1 MEVQRRRGEGG
12 VWLEAAPNPRASP
25 APDSP
30 EVPSTR
36 QGTKRGWGGATV
48 IKHLL
53 STYYAGSGS
62 SCGPMSDAPRV
73 SATAAQGR
81 GPAGPLH
88 RGSPSALLLLLGEA
102 PWPQTAS
109 STSSTHVH
117 LSLQQPRTVSQHDYL
132 MVGRG
137 LPGPTAR
144 LPPFQG
150 GDIVFLLKLLEGT
163 HNPWLP
169 SSFEASHG
177 QLSLSKQRVTA
188 WVGWDH
194 LPLPGPLI
202 NLQGPLCRE
211 GATATSPKVGT
222 RTRVRS
228 SGRVPHTRA
237 PRPARSDP
245 FPVCFPPHT
254 SSFLPAVEGCAPVRD
269 AHPTRT

>member
-1 MEVQRRRGEGG
+1 
-12 VWLEAAPNPRASP
+12 
-25 APDSP
+25 
-30 EVPSTR
+30 
-36 QGTKRGWGGATV
+36 
-48 IKHLL
+48 
-53 STYYAGSGS
+53 
-62 SCGPMSDAPRV
+62 MSDAPRV

-81 GPAGPLH
+81 RPAGPLH

-254 SSFLPAVEGCAPVRD
+254 SSFLPAVEGLC
-269 AHPTRT
+269 TCS